1 MGFLV
6 STRGLRQHYIVPVVS
21 PVPSDTEGWVAAR
34 RAAHL
39 PAKDYL
45 WQQDAPLPDMS
56 GLTYGM
62 PRDMPRRIS
71 SVASR
76 KTQTGMV
83 FTSLRRSEAGTSFPE
98 RLIASIIG
106 TVPTPNA
113 VI

>member
-1 MGFLV
+1 M
-6 STRGLRQHYIVPVVS
+6 R
-21 PVPSDTEGWVAAR
+21 
-34 RAAHL
+34 
-39 PAKDYL
+39 DYL

-76 KTQTGMV
+76 KTLTGIA
-83 FTSLRRSEAGTSFPE
+83 FSSYKRSAVGTSFPE

-113 VI
+113 VIYDAPAKVPPVAAAPAQAT